1 MPKRI
6 TNLQKEELKLRFLN
20 GEDIETLSKH
30 FGYSKLTI
38 SRNLKKILGEEVFNI
53 SRKNIKNKFNEGNK
67 GPDNDDQITFLKNK
81 YNDGDI
87 STLNEETFFEIVPLN
102 ENFEE
107 INRKD
112 LSSVS
117 IDEVT
122 FPKVVYMIVDNKIEL
137 KIKTLREYPQW
148 LFLAEEELDRKTIQI
163 FNDLKDAKRECSKEN
178 KVIKIP
184 NTSVLKTV
192 AKILTSR
199 GISKI
204 ISDDQLISL

>member
-1 MPKRI
+1 LPKRI

-107 INRKD
+107 ANQKD
-112 LSSVS
+112 FTSISIEEVS
-117 IDEVT
+117 LPSI
-122 FPKVVYMIVDNKIEL
+122 VYMIVDKKIEL
-137 KIKTLREYPQW
+137 KIKTLKEYPQW
-148 LFLAEEELDRKTIQI
+148 LFLSKEELERKTIQI
-163 FNDLKDAKRECSKEN
+163 FNDLKTAKKECGKEN

-184 NTSVLKTV
+184 NTRVFKIV
-192 AKILTSR
+192 AGILISR
-199 GISKI
+199 GISRI
-204 ISDDQLISL
+204 INDDKLIYL